1 MEFYYFRWRRS
12 DVAGCGIRVPC
23 YFPAVNVKIFF
34 AVRLKP
40 PDIKYKKQNVMKK
53 TFFLA
58 FLLSLLF
65 SCTENKP
72 VANPQELIDADLAFS
87 DYSVKHGIQKAF
99 IEFAHDSVVLL
110 KPKRMPIV
118 GKRSLIDSYA
128 GKSDSGLVLTW
139 KPEKATIAAGGELGF
154 TYGLW
159 MLIAAK
165 DTSRGTYLTV
175 WKKDENGNWKY
186 IADTGNEGLK

>member
-1 MEFYYFRWRRS
+1 
-12 DVAGCGIRVPC
+12 
-23 YFPAVNVKIFF
+23 
-34 AVRLKP
+34 
-40 PDIKYKKQNVMKK
+40 MKK
-53 TFFLA
+53 VIFLIFIVA
-58 FLLSLLF
+58 VVF
-65 SCTENKP
+65 SCTEKKQ
-72 VANPQELIDADLAFS
+72 VADARELIDADIAFS
-87 DYSVKHGIQKAF
+87 DYSVKYGIQRAF

-118 GKRSLIDSYA
+118 GKQSLIDSYA

-139 KPEKATIAAGGELGF
+139 KPESATIAASGELGF

-175 WKKDENGNWKY
+175 WKKDAQGNWKY
-186 IADTGNEGLK
+186 AADTGNEGLD